1 MMLCAKTAPLLRLL
15 VILFLS
21 AISALAAA
29 TAARADELTLEIDAA
44 ASSVDFDF
52 GATLHEVSGTL
63 RLQGG
68 TIHLDTATGVAS
80 GEITAV
86 ATSAQTGIERRDHKM
101 HEKILESAT
110 FPTIVFKVE
119 RIDGPVNRT
128 GHSDLQL
135 HGTLTLHGT
144 SLPASI
150 LATASATGDRVQATG
165 HFTVPYLKFGMPDPS
180 VFLLRVAKEVHVTLH
195 IVGHLL
201 PAATSAIPP
210 TPAPSGAAGAPIRPG
225 QGRPGRR

>member
-1 MMLCAKTAPLLRLL
+1 MLCAKTAPLLRSLAIVLL
-15 VILFLS
+15 TLLAALS
-21 AISALAAA
+21 ALGGAA
-29 TAARADELTLEIDAA
+29 AARAEELTLEIDAA
-44 ASSVDFDF
+44 ASTVDFDF
-52 GATLHEVSGTL
+52 GATLHEVSGSL
-63 RLQGG
+63 QLQGG
-68 TIHLDTATGVAS
+68 SIRFDTATGVAS

-86 ATSAQTGIERRDHKM
+86 ATSAKTGIERRDHKM

-119 RIDGPVNRT
+119 RIDGAVKRT

-165 HFTVPYLKFGMPDPS
+165 HFTVPYLKYGMPDPS

-201 PAATSAIPP
+201 PATS
-210 TPAPSGAAGAPIRPG
+210 G
-225 QGRPGRR
+225 